1 MTPNTSLLDRLAGLT
16 GGPDAEADVRLARGA
31 ASTFVFKIV
40 YSGLSFLGGL
50 FLARWLGTA
59 GYGAYAYAMAWIWFL
74 VPAALIGLDTL
85 LVREIAAYQVQSAWG
100 EMRAFVLQAHR
111 VVLCVSVGLALGAA
125 AVARLFASRA
135 NPEVMLTLWVALL
148 ILPFLALTR
157 VGQAALQGLHQV
169 ARGLLPAFVV
179 QPVIFVSLLVGA
191 HWLAPKL
198 VTAPGAMKLNVASF
212 AISWIVLLW
221 VLWRYFPGAAKR
233 AEPVH
238 RELPWFR
245 SVLPLL
251 LFAGM
256 YMVNGQAD
264 ILLLGMIKGA
274 RDAGIYQVATRASGL
289 IGFFLL
295 AAIPALAPEISS
307 LYAAR
312 RMDRLQQV
320 ITRAV
325 RLTLLASLPVGLAFI
340 IFGRWLLAHV
350 FGSDFAQG
358 RNALAILSVGQLA
371 NVAMGSAAYM
381 LLMMG
386 LEIDTA
392 KGMAAGAVANIML
405 NAALIPRWGLEGA
418 AFASATSMILWNVW
432 LSVLA
437 YKRLGV
443 HSTAL
448 GRIWMARS

>member
-1 MTPNTSLLDRLAGLT
+1 
-16 GGPDAEADVRLARGA
+16 
-31 ASTFVFKIV
+31 
-40 YSGLSFLGGL
+40 
-50 FLARWLGTA
+50 
-59 GYGAYAYAMAWIWFL
+59 
-74 VPAALIGLDTL
+74 
-85 LVREIAAYQVQSAWG
+85 
-100 EMRAFVLQAHR
+100 
-111 VVLCVSVGLALGAA
+111 
-125 AVARLFASRA
+125 
-135 NPEVMLTLWVALL
+135 
-148 ILPFLALTR
+148 
-157 VGQAALQGLHQV
+157 
-169 ARGLLPAFVV
+169 
-179 QPVIFVSLLVGA
+179 VIFVSLLVGA

-212 AISWIVLLW
+212 AMSWIVLLW

-238 RELPWFR
+238 RKLPWFR

-251 LFAGM
+251 LFNAM

-340 IFGRWLLAHV
+340 IFGRWLLAHA

-392 KGMAAGAVANIML
+392 KGMAAGAVANIAS

-418 AFASATSMILWNVW
+418 ALASATSMILWNVW

-448 GRIWMARS
+448 GRIWMARPWA

>member
-1 MTPNTSLLDRLAGLT
+1 LAGLT

-59 GYGAYAYAMAWIWFL
+59 AYGAYAYAMAWIWFL
-74 VPAALIGLDTL
+74 VPLASLGLDTL
-85 LVREIAAYQVQSAWG
+85 LVREMAAYQVQSAWG
-100 EMRAFVLQAHR
+100 EMRAFLLQAHR
-111 VVLCVSVGLALGAA
+111 AVLCVSIGLALGAA
-125 AVARLFASRA
+125 AMARLFASHA
-135 NPEVMLTLWVALL
+135 DPQVLLTLWVALF

-169 ARGLLPAFVV
+169 TRGLVPALVI
-179 QPVIFVSLLVGA
+179 QPVIFVSFLLGA
-191 HWLAPKL
+191 HWLAPQL
-198 VTAPGAMKLNVASF
+198 VTAPRAMKLNVVSF
-212 AISWIVLLW
+212 AIAWMVLLW
-221 VLWRYFPGAAKR
+221 VLWRYFPGAAKK
-233 AEPVH
+233 AEPVPC
-238 RELPWFR
+238 ELPWLR

-251 LFAGM
+251 LFSGM
-256 YMVNGQAD
+256 YLLNGQVD

-274 RDAGIYQVATRASGL
+274 REAGIYQVAARASGL

-295 AAIPALAPEISS
+295 AAMPALAPEISS
-307 LYAAR
+307 LYVAR
-312 RMDRLQQV
+312 RMERLQQV

-325 RLTLLASLPVGLAFI
+325 RLTLLASLPVGLVLI
-340 IFGRWLLAHV
+340 IFGRWLLAHL
-350 FGSDFAQG
+350 FGADFAQG

-371 NVAMGSAAYM
+371 NVAMGSAYYM

-386 LEIDTA
+386 LEVDTA
-392 KGMAAGAVANIML
+392 KGMAAGATANIVL
-405 NAALIPRWGLEGA
+405 NAALIPRWGLDGA
-418 AFASATSMILWNVW
+418 ALASATSMILWNVW

-448 GRIWMARS
+448 GRIWMAPL

>member
-1 MTPNTSLLDRLAGLT
+1 LAGLT

-74 VPAALIGLDTL
+74 VPLASLGLDTL
-85 LVREIAAYQVQSAWG
+85 LVREMAAYQVQSAWG
-100 EMRAFVLQAHR
+100 EMRMFLLQAHR
-111 VVLCVSVGLALGAA
+111 AVLCVSVGLALGAA
-125 AVARLFASRA
+125 AMARLFASHA
-135 NPEVMLTLWVALL
+135 DPQVLLTLWVALF

-169 ARGLLPAFVV
+169 TRGLVPALVI
-179 QPVIFVSLLVGA
+179 QPVIFVSFLLGA
-191 HWLAPKL
+191 HWLAPQL
-198 VTAPGAMKLNVASF
+198 VTAPRAMKLNVVSF
-212 AISWIVLLW
+212 AIAWMVLLW
-221 VLWRYFPGAAKR
+221 VLWRYFPGAAKK
-233 AEPVH
+233 AEPVPC
-238 RELPWFR
+238 ELPWLR

-251 LFAGM
+251 LFSGM
-256 YMVNGQAD
+256 YLLNGQVD

-274 RDAGIYQVATRASGL
+274 REAGIYQVSARASGL

-295 AAIPALAPEISS
+295 AAMPALAPEISS
-307 LYAAR
+307 LYVAR
-312 RMDRLQQV
+312 RMERLQQV

-325 RLTLLASLPVGLAFI
+325 RLTLLASLPVGLVLI
-340 IFGRWLLAHV
+340 IFGRWLLAHL
-350 FGSDFAQG
+350 FGADFAQG

-371 NVAMGSAAYM
+371 NVAMGSAYYM

-386 LEIDTA
+386 LEVDTA
-392 KGMAAGAVANIML
+392 KGMAAGAIANIVL
-405 NAALIPRWGLEGA
+405 NAALIPRWGLDGA
-418 AFASATSMILWNVW
+418 ALASATSMILWNVW

-448 GRIWMARS
+448 GRIWMAPL

>member
-1 MTPNTSLLDRLAGLT
+1 LAGLT

-59 GYGAYAYAMAWIWFL
+59 AYGAYAYAMAWIWFL
-74 VPAALIGLDTL
+74 VPLASLGLDTL
-85 LVREIAAYQVQSAWG
+85 LVREMAAYQVQSAWG
-100 EMRAFVLQAHR
+100 EMRAFLLQAHR
-111 VVLCVSVGLALGAA
+111 AVLCVSIGLALGAA
-125 AVARLFASRA
+125 AMARLFASHA
-135 NPEVMLTLWVALL
+135 DPQVLLTLWVALF

-157 VGQAALQGLHQV
+157 VGQTALQGLHQV
-169 ARGLLPAFVV
+169 TRGLLPALVI
-179 QPVIFVSLLVGA
+179 QPVIFVSFLLGA
-191 HWLAPKL
+191 HWLAPQL
-198 VTAPGAMKLNVASF
+198 VTAPRAMKLNVVSF
-212 AISWIVLLW
+212 AIAWMVLLW
-221 VLWRYFPGAAKR
+221 VLWRYFPGAAKK

-238 RELPWFR
+238 FELPWLR

-251 LFAGM
+251 LFSGM
-256 YMVNGQAD
+256 YLLNGQVD

-274 RDAGIYQVATRASGL
+274 REAGIYQVAARASGL

-295 AAIPALAPEISS
+295 AAMPALAPEISS
-307 LYAAR
+307 LYVAR
-312 RMDRLQQV
+312 RKERLQQV

-325 RLTLLASLPVGLAFI
+325 RLTLLASLPVGLVLI
-340 IFGRWLLAHV
+340 IFGRWLLAHL
-350 FGSDFAQG
+350 FGADFAQG
-358 RNALAILSVGQLA
+358 RNALAILSVGQLT
-371 NVAMGSAAYM
+371 NVAMGSAYYM

-386 LEIDTA
+386 LEVDTA
-392 KGMAAGAVANIML
+392 KGMAAGAIANIVL
-405 NAALIPRWGLEGA
+405 NAALIPRWGLDGA
-418 AFASATSMILWNVW
+418 ALASATSMILWNVW

-448 GRIWMARS
+448 GRIWMAPL

>member
-1 MTPNTSLLDRLAGLT
+1 MA
-16 GGPDAEADVRLARGA
+16 GGPDGEADVRLARGA
-31 ASTFVFKIV
+31 ASSLIFKFV

-50 FLARWLGTA
+50 LLARWLGTA
-59 GYGAYAYAMAWIWFL
+59 AYGAYAYSMAWIWFL
-74 VPAALIGLDTL
+74 VPVALIGLDTL
-85 LVREIAAYQVQSAWG
+85 LVREMAAYQVQSAWG
-100 EMRAFVLQAHR
+100 EMRAFLLQAHR
-111 VVLCVSVGLALGAA
+111 VVLCVSVGLAVGAA

-135 NPEVMLTLWVALL
+135 NAQVLVTLWMALL
-148 ILPFLALTR
+148 ILPFLALIR

-169 ARGLLPAFVV
+169 TRGLLPSLVI
-179 QPVIFVSLLVGA
+179 QPVIFVCFLLGA

-198 VTAPGAMKLNVASF
+198 VTAPRAMTLNAVSF
-212 AISWIVLLW
+212 AIAWMVLIW
-221 VLWRYFPGAAKR
+221 VLWRYFPESAKT
-233 AEPVH
+233 AQPVH

-251 LFAGM
+251 LFTGM

-274 RDAGIYQVATRASGL
+274 REAGIYQVASRAAGL
-289 IGFFLL
+289 IGFFLV
-295 AAIPALAPEISS
+295 AAIPALVPEISS

-312 RMDRLQQV
+312 RMDRLQRV

-325 RLTLLASLPVGLAFI
+325 RLTLLASLPVGLALI
-340 IFGRWLLAHV
+340 VFGGWLLAHL
-350 FGSDFAQG
+350 FGADFAQG

-386 LEIDTA
+386 LEVDAA
-392 KGMAAGAVANIML
+392 KGMAAGAVANIIL
-405 NAALIPRWGLEGA
+405 NAALIPKWGLEGA
-418 AFASATSMILWNVW
+418 AFASAASMILWNVW

-448 GRIWMARS
+448 GRLWIPRR